1 MSTTEETRWYAL
13 KVFYNKT
20 LELEKDLA
28 AQGVATYVAKRPVE
42 RILRGKKLI
51 EFRPLIASLLFL
63 RCTAKWLKDYKFAHN
78 DRFLYYEDFATHEP
92 APIDEVQMRSFIILT
107 APDHATQVEYL
118 GESVPQ
124 FKRGEHVRVTDGI
137 YKGAE
142 GYIRKVRSDRKLVV
156 EVKGVAVIA
165 VSYISPAFLEKI

>member
-1 MSTTEETRWYAL
+1 MSTEEVRWYAL
-13 KVFYNKT
+13 KVFYNRT
-20 LELEKDLA
+20 LEIEKELA
-28 AQGVATYVAKRPVE
+28 ERGITTYVAKRPVE
-42 RILRGKKLI
+42 RVVRGKKTI

-63 RCTAKWLKDYKFAHN
+63 RCTAKWLKDYKYARN

-107 APDHATQVEYL
+107 SPDRATQVEYL

-124 FKRGEHVRVTDGI
+124 FKRGERVRVIEGL

-142 GYIRKVRSDRKLVV
+142 GYIKKVRSDRKLIV
-156 EVKGVAVIA
+156 EVTGVAVVA
-165 VSYISPAFLEKI
+165 VSYIPPAYREKI